1 MIINKLSKHIEIFLT
16 NVSYEIAAYSYNELS
31 NILEILNENKLKQ
44 NMKHANENEI
54 ANLKNSIKSAKKA
67 AEKAA
72 VTVKEETV
80 EEWKKG
86 GLVPP

>member
-16 NVSYEIAAYSYNELS
+16 NVSYEIASYSYNELS

-54 ANLKNSIKSAKKA
+54 ANLKNSIKSAKEA

-80 EEWKKG
+80 KE
-86 GLVPP
+86 

>member
-16 NVSYEIAAYSYNELS
+16 NVSYEIASYSYNELS

-54 ANLKNSIKSAKKA
+54 ANLKNSIKSAKEA

-80 EEWKKG
+80 EE
-86 GLVPP
+86 

>member
-80 EEWKKG
+80 EE
-86 GLVPP
+86 

>member
-16 NVSYEIAAYSYNELS
+16 NVSYEIASYSYNELS

-54 ANLKNSIKSAKKA
+54 ENLKNSIKAAKEAAKKA
-67 AEKAA
+67 AE
-72 VTVKEETV
+72 TVKEETV
-80 EEWKKG
+80 EE
-86 GLVPP
+86 

>member
-1 MIINKLSKHIEIFLT
+1 MIMNKLSKHIEIFLT

-44 NMKHANENEI
+44 NMKYANENEI

-80 EEWKKG
+80 EE
-86 GLVPP
+86 

>member
-1 MIINKLSKHIEIFLT
+1 MIMNKLSKHIEIFLT

-44 NMKHANENEI
+44 NMKHASENEI
-54 ANLKNSIKSAKKA
+54 ANLKNSIKSAKEA

-80 EEWKKG
+80 EE
-86 GLVPP
+86 